1 MGLKFPGSGGS
12 FLRTGV
18 ILPSLSFSGNLP
30 ELKHLL
36 MIVVSGETSTG
47 AARLRSLQETPS
59 KDRIGLVRLGLVR
72 LVLVRFS

>member
-18 ILPSLSFSGNLP
+18 ILLSLSFSGNFP

-36 MIVVSGETSTG
+36 MIMVSGETSIE
-47 AARLRSLQETPS
+47 AAAFKSLLGTPS
-59 KDRIGLVRLGLVR
+59 NPHEGLGVID
-72 LVLVRFS
+72 FM

>member
-18 ILPSLSFSGNLP
+18 ILLSLSFSGNFP

-36 MIVVSGETSTG
+36 MIIVRGETSIE
-47 AARLRSLQETPS
+47 AAAFKSLLGTPS
-59 KDRIGLVRLGLVR
+59 NPLEGLGVIDFHHL
-72 LVLVRFS
+72 